1 MAKNINKNIKVFSG
15 NSNPALVKKICSY
28 LGIKEGKIDVLRF
41 SDGEIRVKIGENIR
55 GKDVFIVQSTH
66 PPAENLLELLI
77 MMDAAK
83 RASARR
89 ITAVTPYFGYARQD
103 KKDEPRVPISAKLV
117 ADLITSAGAN
127 RVLAIDLHVEQ
138 IQGFFNIPFDHLYA
152 APVIIEYFKHF
163 KLKDFVV
170 VSPDPGGVNR
180 SRGIAKRLGNLPI
193 AIIDKRRPEPNK
205 SSVINIVGKVKDKNV
220 LIVDDIIDTGGTIVG
235 ASAALKKRGA
245 KDIYVCCT
253 HPVLSG
259 NALERIN
266 KSALKTLV
274 VTDTIPLGDK
284 KSKKITI
291 LSVSKLIGE
300 AIKRIHEEKSVSSLF
315 V

>member
-1 MAKNINKNIKVFSG
+1 MKLFSG
-15 NSNPALVKKICSY
+15 NSNPELVKKICSY
-28 LGIKEGKIDVLRF
+28 LCIEKGKIDVLTF

-77 MMDAAK
+77 IMDAAK

-117 ADLITSAGAN
+117 ADLITVAGAQ
-127 RVLAIDLHVEQ
+127 RILAMDLHVEQ

-152 APVIIEYFKHF
+152 APVIIKYFNQF
-163 KLKDFVV
+163 DLSDFVV
-170 VSPDPGGVNR
+170 VSPDPGSVIR
-180 SRGIAKRLGNLPI
+180 SRAIAKRLGNLPI

-205 SSVINIVGKVKDKNV
+205 SSVLNIVGNVKGKNI
-220 LIVDDIIDTGGTIVG
+220 LIFDDIIDTGGTIVG
-235 ASAALKKRGA
+235 ASKALHKKGA
-245 KDIYVCCT
+245 KDIFVCCT

-259 NALERIN
+259 NALKKISDAPI
-266 KSALKTLV
+266 KKFV

-284 KSKKITI
+284 KANIITV
-291 LSVSKLIGE
+291 LSISELLGE
-300 AIKRIHEEKSVSSLF
+300 AIKRIHEERSVSSLF

>member
-1 MAKNINKNIKVFSG
+1 MEDEMKVFSG
-15 NSNPALVKKICSY
+15 TSNPELGRKICTY
-28 LGIKEGKIDVLRF
+28 LGIAQGKIDAIRF

-55 GKDVFIVQSTH
+55 GKDVFIVQSTN

-77 MMDAAK
+77 IIDAAK

-89 ITAVTPYFGYARQD
+89 ITAVIPYFGYARQD

-117 ADLITSAGAN
+117 ADLITVAGAN

-152 APVIIEYFKHF
+152 APVMIEHF
-163 KLKDFVV
+163 KSFDLSRFVV
-170 VSPDPGGVNR
+170 VSPDPGSVVR
-180 SRGIAKRLGNLPI
+180 SRAVAKRLGNLPI

-205 SSVINIVGKVKDKNV
+205 AEVINIVGDVDGKDV
-220 LIVDDIIDTGGTIVG
+220 LIVDDMIDTAGTIAG
-235 ASAALKKRGA
+235 AAAALEKRGV
-245 KDIYVCCT
+245 KEIYVYCT

-259 NALERIN
+259 KAMERIKN
-266 KSALKTLV
+266 SPIKKLV
-274 VTDTIPLGDK
+274 VTDTIPLGEK
-284 KSKKITI
+284 KYDGITV
-291 LSVSKLIGE
+291 LSVSDLLGE
-300 AIKRIHEEKSVSSLF
+300 AIRRIHEERSISSLF